1 MLSKRRTI
9 GAPAAALAA
18 LGLLGVLGCDRV
30 GPKTYPVRGKVELV
44 SGDVR
49 ELAGSHVE
57 AALAGDP
64 AVRSSGEIQPDGS
77 FSLQTLHAG
86 VILRGAPEGDY
97 QVRII
102 LADEGGGRRRRPLD
116 HRLLQFGTSGLSF
129 RVPASGDLTLR
140 LAQR

>member
-9 GAPAAALAA
+9 RAPVAALAA
-18 LGLLGVLGCDRV
+18 LGLLGALGCGRV
-30 GPKTYPVRGKVELV
+30 GPKTYPVQGKVELA

-64 AVRSSGEIQPDGS
+64 AVRSSGEIRPDGS

-86 VILRGAPEGDY
+86 VILKGARQGEY
-97 QVRII
+97 QARII

-116 HRLLQFGTSGLSF
+116 QRFLQFGTSGLTF
-129 RVPASGDLTLR
+129 RVP
-140 LAQR
+140 